1 MDEVVVDMVE
11 YVELVVDKVVE
22 LELVVV
28 EIVEIVD
35 ELEDEVVDTVE

>member
-1 MDEVVVDMVE
+1 VDEVVVDMVE